1 MNHQYLWICPRK
13 LIQKYLWIKS
23 MWQQGKQIRA
33 LDLGHTLYLICF
45 LNDEL
50 HELETALEKIILRS
64 PFEQRNDCV
73 PKRTLKQ
80 NIQAMWTRCKHVQQI
95 GTYKRTYSHTHK
107 QKSAKSERVEEE
119 KLPLYRWYCHCHSP
133 KCSKPQWHDTL
144 WLVAPLALANGYSLD
159 L

>member
-13 LIQKYLWIKS
+13 LINPKIPVEKN

-33 LDLGHTLYLICF
+33 LDLICF

-50 HELETALEKIILRS
+50 HELETALKKFILSRL
-64 PFEQRNDCV
+64 EQRNDCI

-80 NIQAMWTRCKHVQQI
+80 NIQAMWTRCKHVQTNRYIHTRTLTIKQVQSRNVWK
-95 GTYKRTYSHTHK
+95 KRNYSNI
-107 QKSAKSERVEEE
+107 SVVVIA
-119 KLPLYRWYCHCHSP
+119 CHWHSP
-133 KCSKPQWHDTL
+133 KSSKLQWDDTL
-144 WLVAPLALANGYSLD
+144 WLVAPLALANGCSLD